1 MDCLEALKVLVA
13 GRSLSRDEMQ
23 DVMRLIMAGTATEAQ
38 MGAILGMMAMRGE
51 TVAELTGAVAVL
63 RELVDAVPVQNR
75 PVLDTCGTGGSG
87 AKLFNISTAAAFIV
101 AGGGQ
106 PVAKHGNRAMSGSS
120 GSADLFELAGANL
133 ELSAAQVGQ
142 CIDRVGMGFMF
153 APAHHKAVRHAGAV
167 RAQLAVRTLFN
178 LIGPMA
184 NPACAEYQ
192 VLGVPAERWQMPLAE
207 VLRALGSKAVMV
219 VHSQGLDE
227 LGIAGPSLVVELK
240 AGEIRRYEITP
251 ESVGLKTQSHAG
263 LVVESPEQSLKLLRA
278 ALSDPDS
285 AAASIVALNAGA
297 ALYTA
302 GVVNRLSW
310 GVEMAQDL
318 IASGQARE
326 KMSEFI
332 AFTKLLP
339 AMEAEHS

>member
-101 AGGGQ
+101 AAGGQ

-133 ELSAAQVGQ
+133 ELFGRPS
-142 CIDRVGMGFMF
+142 
-153 APAHHKAVRHAGAV
+153 
-167 RAQLAVRTLFN
+167 
-178 LIGPMA
+178 
-184 NPACAEYQ
+184 
-192 VLGVPAERWQMPLAE
+192 
-207 VLRALGSKAVMV
+207 GS
-219 VHSQGLDE
+219 VH
-227 LGIAGPSLVVELK
+227 
-240 AGEIRRYEITP
+240 
-251 ESVGLKTQSHAG
+251 
-263 LVVESPEQSLKLLRA
+263 
-278 ALSDPDS
+278 
-285 AAASIVALNAGA
+285 
-297 ALYTA
+297 
-302 GVVNRLSW
+302 
-310 GVEMAQDL
+310 
-318 IASGQARE
+318 
-326 KMSEFI
+326 
-332 AFTKLLP
+332 
-339 AMEAEHS
+339 